1 MVILKSR
8 NSVEKWLFLEFVV
21 IFEKVDFEDVIK
33 NTIIFMVFSLLLSD
47 LPKDHSPSLLLT
59 ITMSPA
65 LTVVSID
72 WKTNF
77 DLWEFYQTLLMELES
92 TLMSHTFELKWLI
105 GRNRTSHKLFQY
117 SLFLRKELEFL
128 ILETINRMWR

>member
-1 MVILKSR
+1 MKMFFWFFRHSGKID
-8 NSVEKWLFLEFVV
+8 
-21 IFEKVDFEDVIK
+21 DFEDVIK
-33 NTIIFMVFSLLLSD
+33 NTVIFMVFFSFALSD

-128 ILETINRMWR
+128 ILETINSEDYINF